1 MKPSINFTA
10 ILKFLSRPVAPVRS
24 SPESGIL
31 YWKEYFFYLF
41 SVTGLYVTSIV
52 YIFSF
57 FYSVK
62 TQVYSVAVMDTVI
75 YIVALVCFTSR
86 RLAFG
91 IRIFIFLLL
100 LYVLSVGLILL
111 TGSKGAGFIWLL
123 AFAVMSGVFL
133 PVRYTVHILLL
144 NFLTLAGIGYLIRIN
159 LLVNALFV
167 HFDYEFIPWIID
179 SINFIG
185 LNIILLI
192 TIAGILNGLEKQI
205 IKERELNIELERD
218 QNELKNMVAKAEESD
233 KLKSAFLANMSHEIR
248 TPMNAI
254 MGFSELMMSRSLPEE
269 KKSIYISI
277 IRQKGEVLLNLL
289 NDIIDISKI
298 QANQLTIRKEE
309 CNINDLLDQLYY
321 SSQQMLKM
329 YHREDLD
336 IVLVNPLGKENLQ
349 IITDNNRLEQIFT
362 NLLNNAIKFS
372 EGPSVKYGIHT
383 KAEKEIVFFVS
394 NGGEELTEEQQ
405 DYIFKR
411 FRQVDSSIGSGTGGT
426 GLGLAISKSLA
437 ELMGGR
443 IWVTSKD
450 RINTFYFSLP
460 RS

>member
-1 MKPSINFTA
+1 MMTSMDHST
-10 ILKFLSRPVAPVRS
+10 ILKFLSKPVAPVKS
-24 SPESGIL
+24 SPEKGIL

-62 TQVYSVAVMDTVI
+62 THVYAVAFMDTVI
-75 YIVALVCFTSR
+75 YSIALVCFTSR

-100 LYVLSVGLILL
+100 LYILSVGLILL
-111 TGSKGAGFIWLL
+111 TGSKGAGFIWLM
-123 AFAVMSGVFL
+123 AFAVMAGVFL
-133 PVRYTVHILLL
+133 PLRYNALMILL
-144 NFLTLAGIGYLIRIN
+144 NFLTLTGIGYLIKHD
-159 LLVNALFV
+159 LLSNGQFIY
-167 HFDYEFIPWIID
+167 FDYEFIPWIID
-179 SINFIG
+179 SINFVG
-185 LNIILLI
+185 LNIILVI

-205 IKERELNIELERD
+205 AKERELNSELERD
-218 QNELKNMVAKAEESD
+218 QKELKNMVAKAEESD

-254 MGFSELMMSRSLPEE
+254 LGFSELMMNRSLPEE
-269 KKSIYISI
+269 KKSMYVSI
-277 IRQKGEVLLNLL
+277 IRQKGELLLNLL

-309 CNINDLLDQLYY
+309 CNVNDMLDQLHY
-321 SSQQMLKM
+321 SSQQMIKM
-329 YHREDLD
+329 YFREDLD
-336 IVLVNPLGKENLQ
+336 IVLVNQFGKENLRLMA
-349 IITDNNRLEQIFT
+349 DSNRLEQVFT

-372 EGPSVKYGIHT
+372 EGTAIKYGIDT
-383 KAEKEIVFFVS
+383 ITEREIVFFVS
-394 NGGEELTEEQQ
+394 NTGEELTEEQQ

-426 GLGLAISKSLA
+426 GLGLAISRSLT

-450 RINTFYFSLP
+450 RTNTFYFSVP
-460 RS
+460 RN